1 MKKLTNYLLGLAIV
15 ASSSMVFSP
24 AASANDSPNW
34 TATKVNSFS
43 LETSSSLSSRG
54 LVTVRGAFPA
64 RSAEYD
70 QALQKQQLNGGT
82 SIGFC
87 KWTLKDAAYP
97 GYADV
102 GGVGI
107 LVTGTTLPKDKI
119 NSDSFSIKGI
129 RYTTFMSGGPT
140 DYLPMDIWSRLG
152 EKFAITLN
160 GSDLLFSSKGF
171 SNGRDVNF
179 NLKEVTASFSTDGWP
194 EGSYQVS
201 VAWND
206 GCSDVFVSSPI
217 TISLGAIPSPKWSCS
232 APTSIR
238 ADEAAKITCN
248 STVPVSLLPFH
259 LEAFQGGAWVD
270 LNHGTANG
278 KSVTVTQGQLPTG
291 ANSLRFRTESLTN
304 QYSEST
310 SAEFNIQVVPAPYT
324 TKCSTSSAVR
334 VGEYFDVSCLATSN
348 IDGAMAH
355 LQSLSSNKWVNISDG
370 QWSSTNLAFPNLSFS
385 KTGSGTLRVVTD
397 AQAGKYLGNT
407 STNMVVSISAAAS
420 SSASSGGNSSS
431 SGGTSGALQ
440 VSVSYPKV
448 VIAGRRYSAV
458 VTTSPAVNGQCTYY
472 LFYRV
477 RVPIGQAS
485 LQKGK
490 SSFTFPATKI
500 GDTGTGAATL
510 TVVCQAG
517 SLSGYGGAGFFVT
530 QAG

>member
-1 MKKLTNYLLGLAIV
+1 MKRFTNYLLGLAIV
-15 ASSSMVFSP
+15 ASSSVVFGP
-24 AASANDSPNW
+24 AASANNSPNW

-43 LETSSSLSSRG
+43 LETSSSLNSRG

-107 LVTGTTLPKDKI
+107 LVTGTTLPKEKI

-129 RYTTFMSGGPT
+129 RYTGFMSQGPT
-140 DYLPMDIWSRLG
+140 EYQPMTVWSRLG
-152 EKFAITLN
+152 EKDAITVN
-160 GSDLLFSSKGF
+160 GTDLLFSSKGF
-171 SNGRDVNF
+171 SNGRDVDF

-217 TISLGAIPSPKWSCS
+217 TISLSAIPTPKWSCS
-232 APTSIR
+232 APASIR
-238 ADEAAKITCN
+238 ADETAKITCN
-248 STVPVSLLPFH
+248 STIPVILLPFH

-278 KSVTVTQGQLPTG
+278 KSVTITQGQLPTG
-291 ANSLRFRTESLTN
+291 ANSLRFRTESLTS

-348 IDGAMAH
+348 IDGAIAH

-370 QWSSTNLAFPNLSFS
+370 QWSSTNLTFPNLSFS

-397 AQAGKYLGNT
+397 AQAGKYLSSVSPNL
-407 STNMVVSISAAAS
+407 VVKISAASTMSSGVGS
-420 SSASSGGNSSS
+420 SSLGFTKPAGKVDKSSNAYKTMVNVGRNFATVSTASDS
-431 SGGTSGALQ
+431 AL
-440 VSVSYPKV
+440 S
-448 VIAGRRYSAV
+448 
-458 VTTSPAVNGQCTYY
+458 QCTSAAKSGMIKANGIPQY
-472 LFYRV
+472 L
-477 RVPIGQAS
+477 GLQARMIQS
-485 LQKGK
+485 YLQ
-490 SSFTFPATKI
+490 TA
-500 GDTGTGAATL
+500 
-510 TVVCQAG
+510 
-517 SLSGYGGAGFFVT
+517 SGFQGCLDGF
-530 QAG
+530 GH